1 MNNLIIKSLLQKFKE
16 QLYPIS
22 LYSRQIVGT
31 IVLFIIA
38 RYLPVYDYGLFSS
51 YKNIAAFL
59 LMFANLGFS
68 DYILV
73 SSKANVH
80 EVKIKMAF
88 FLINAIS
95 IVMAI
100 IFLSLFCR
108 IENHLLFSL
117 IVLRTFFDGIFF
129 ALIIP
134 YFQASKKF
142 TTIAIINIIY
152 SIGVAIIAIVSYLF
166 KLSLLKFLIL
176 CIALGFVNFIQCTY
190 YVKINY
196 FNIIF
201 KLNKVIAKLNKKIFD
216 YIIVCIAGYMYVQFS
231 SLYVAMLLSKEDVAL
246 YFSAYTI
253 VTIISLIYG
262 AQIQK
267 MMPYI
272 INTSVQDAKKVIKEN
287 TIIILSITI
296 GIFIFL
302 VFLGRYILKLIY
314 GNEYYTNAYPVLLIL
329 AFGTIILAIGSMFG
343 AYITASGHQ
352 RKKLPMQIQS
362 FIVLIVSLFFLRQYG
377 IYGAAW
383 SYLITSLYASLLFTL
398 YGIKLLKSTNK
409 GG

>member
-142 TTIAIINIIY
+142 TTIAII
-152 SIGVAIIAIVSYLF
+152 VS
-166 KLSLLKFLIL
+166 
-176 CIALGFVNFIQCTY
+176 T
-190 YVKINY
+190 
-196 FNIIF
+196 
-201 KLNKVIAKLNKKIFD
+201 
-216 YIIVCIAGYMYVQFS
+216 
-231 SLYVAMLLSKEDVAL
+231 
-246 YFSAYTI
+246 
-253 VTIISLIYG
+253 
-262 AQIQK
+262 
-267 MMPYI
+267 
-272 INTSVQDAKKVIKEN
+272 
-287 TIIILSITI
+287 
-296 GIFIFL
+296 
-302 VFLGRYILKLIY
+302 
-314 GNEYYTNAYPVLLIL
+314 LLI
-329 AFGTIILAIGSMFG
+329 
-343 AYITASGHQ
+343 
-352 RKKLPMQIQS
+352 
-362 FIVLIVSLFFLRQYG
+362 
-377 IYGAAW
+377 
-383 SYLITSLYASLLFTL
+383 
-398 YGIKLLKSTNK
+398 
-409 GG
+409 